1 MLTTKSKKYSMSK
14 FKTYF
19 LKDEFNTVFG
29 YLLKKQI
36 CNERPQTNFIEIYF
50 RIHSEHFS
58 IEILPKTII

>member
-14 FKTYF
+14 IKTF
-19 LKDEFNTVFG
+19 FNTVFG

-50 RIHSEHFS
+50 RIHSEHFP